1 MDTLQCYTM
10 LYNVTTKRIQKNK
23 SKSVYRDMNAE
34 PGQMSRRTLLR
45 QDILSESCGLLRTAR
60 RIHMDE
66 KLRRSRWSRA
76 RPRGSRQRP
85 FFEM

>member
-60 RIHMDE
+60 QGFTWT
-66 KLRRSRWSRA
+66 RS
-76 RPRGSRQRP
+76 
-85 FFEM
+85 